1 MNALLASILLYKY
14 VLLIPLA
21 IIEGPMV
28 SIYSGFLIQG
38 GIMRVVPAYL
48 CLMLGDL
55 LGDVGWYL
63 VGYYSGRPFIRRFGK
78 YFSIT
83 DESVATATRVFHRH
97 NQFILLFSKITT
109 GFGLALAVLVTAGM
123 VKIPF
128 RRYLLL
134 NFLGQIVWTGM
145 MLSLGYFFGHL
156 YAQIEGVFGKL
167 SFFAAFVVLVF
178 ALFGLGKY
186 LGQRFIKQRA

>member
-1 MNALLASILLYKY
+1 METLLASILLYKY

-28 SIYSGFLIQG
+28 SIYSGFLIQDG
-38 GIMRVVPAYL
+38 TMRVAPAYL
-48 CLMLGDL
+48 ALMLGDL
-55 LGDVGWYL
+55 LGDIWWYA
-63 VGYYSGRPFIRRFGK
+63 VGYFSGTPFIRRFGK

-83 DESVATATRVFHRH
+83 EASVATATRVFHRH
-97 NQFILLFSKITT
+97 KDFILLFSKITT
-109 GFGLALAVLVTAGM
+109 GFGLALAVLVTAGI
-123 VKIPF
+123 VKVPF
-128 RRYLLL
+128 RRYLFL

-156 YAQIEGVFGKL
+156 YARIEGVFGRL
-167 SFFAAFVVLVF
+167 SLFAAFVVFVF

-186 LGQRFIKQRA
+186 LGQRFIRKQA

>member
-21 IIEGPMV
+21 AIEGPTV
-28 SIYSGFLIQG
+28 SIYSGFLIQTG
-38 GIMRVVPAYL
+38 VMRILPAYL
-48 CLMLGDL
+48 ALMFGDL
-55 LGDVGWYL
+55 LGDTAWYA
-63 VGYYSGRPFIRRFGK
+63 VGYFSGKPFIRRFGK

-83 DESVATATRVFHRH
+83 DESVATATRIFHKH
-97 NQFILLFSKITT
+97 KDFILLFSKITT

-123 VKIPF
+123 VKVPF
-128 RRYLLL
+128 RRYLFL

-156 YAQIEGVFGKL
+156 YAQIGNVFGKVSL
-167 SFFAAFVVLVF
+167 FGGFVILVF
-178 ALFGLGKY
+178 ALFGLSKY
-186 LGQRFIKQRA
+186 AGQRFIRQT